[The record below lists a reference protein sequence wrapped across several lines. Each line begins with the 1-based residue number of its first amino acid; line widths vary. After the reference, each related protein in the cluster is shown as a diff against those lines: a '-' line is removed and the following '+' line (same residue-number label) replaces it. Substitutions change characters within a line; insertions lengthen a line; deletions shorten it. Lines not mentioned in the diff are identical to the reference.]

1 MALCGIGGKVALV
14 TGAAR
19 RRSIG
24 RATAL
29 RLAREGADVACLDIA
44 RPYADFP
51 GYGVASGDELS
62 EVVQEIE
69 ALGRRALAVRADVS
83 SWNEVHAAVASVH
96 EALGGLDIVCNVAG
110 GAGPGM
116 GLGPLLQIG
125 EGEWD
130 RVLDVNLKGTWMV
143 ARAAAERMVGAGRG
157 GRIVNVSSQA
167 GKRGFAMLGAYCAAK
182 AGVILLTQVLAQEL
196 GPAGITVNAV
206 CPGTVDTDLL
216 NKDRQF
222 EAMIGA
228 IEGDVTRWI
237 AREIP
242 LGRLETADEVAA
254 AIAFLCSDDAGYIT
268 GEALNVSGGQT
279 MV

>member
-1 MALCGIGGKVALV
+1 MGLAGIAGRIALV

-19 RRSIG
+19 RRGIG
-24 RATAL
+24 RAVAF

-51 GYGVASGDELS
+51 GYGVAGGDELD
-62 EVVQEIE
+62 EVVREIE
-69 ALGRRALAVRADVS
+69 GMGRRALAVRADVS
-83 SWNEVHAAVASVH
+83 SWGEVHAAVAQMH
-96 EALGGLDIVCNVAG
+96 EILGPIELCCNVAG

-116 GLGPLLQIG
+116 GAGPLLQIS
-125 EGEWD
+125 EPEWD

-143 ARAAAERMVGAGRG
+143 ARACVERMIAAGRR

-167 GKRGFAMLGAYCAAK
+167 GKRGFPLLGAYCAAK

-222 EAMIGA
+222 EQLVGA
-228 IEGDVTRWI
+228 LEGSLERWM

-242 LGRLETADEVAA
+242 LGRLETADDVAA
-254 AIAFLCSDDAGYIT
+254 RSRSCAATTQPTSRARR
-268 GEALNVSGGQT
+268 
-279 MV
+279 

>member
-1 MALCGIGGKVALV
+1 MALSGIAGKVALV

-51 GYGVASGDELS
+51 AHGVAGGDELD
-62 EVVQEIE
+62 EVVREIE
-69 ALGRRALAVRADVS
+69 SLGRRALAVRADVS
-83 SWNEVHAAVASVH
+83 SWEEVHAAVETVCDT
-96 EALGGLDIVCNVAG
+96 LGGVDLVCNVAG

-116 GLGPLLQIG
+116 GLGSLLQIA
-125 EGEWD
+125 EAEWD

-143 ARAAAERMVGAGRG
+143 ARACAERMLAAGRG
-157 GRIVNVSSQA
+157 GRVVNVSSQA
-167 GKRGFAMLGAYCAAK
+167 GKRGFPMLGAYCAAK

-216 NKDRQF
+216 NKDRMF
-222 EAMIGA
+222 EHMVGA
-228 IEGDVTRWI
+228 LEGGFERWV

-242 LGRLETADEVAA
+242 LGRLQTADEVAS
-254 AIAFLCSDDAGYIT
+254 AIAFLCSDDAAYVT